1 MEGYPSLVKGT
12 VLKTVRSPCGAWV
25 RTPHLPFNLNKGA
38 IMSNVY
44 KEWVNEQRDK
54 AKQLKT
60 SAPNKAL
67 IGKWTKEQRENAEQ
81 LLKSWL
87 QTRQKGNSQ

>member
-1 MEGYPSLVKGT
+1 
-12 VLKTVRSPCGAWV
+12 
-25 RTPHLPFNLNKGA
+25 
-38 IMSNVY
+38 MSNTY
-44 KEWVNEQRDK
+44 EKWAKEQHN
-54 AKQLKT
+54 KT
-60 SAPNKAL
+60 KRLTKTKSTSTPNKAL

>member
-1 MEGYPSLVKGT
+1 
-12 VLKTVRSPCGAWV
+12 
-25 RTPHLPFNLNKGA
+25 
-38 IMSNVY
+38 MSNVY
-44 KEWVNEQRDK
+44 KEWANEQRDK

-81 LLKSWL
+81 LLKFWL
-87 QTRQKGNSQ
+87 QTYQKGNNQ

>member
-1 MEGYPSLVKGT
+1 
-12 VLKTVRSPCGAWV
+12 
-25 RTPHLPFNLNKGA
+25 
-38 IMSNVY
+38 MSNTY
-44 KEWVNEQRDK
+44 EKWAKKQHDK
-54 AKQLKT
+54 TKRLTKTKST

-87 QTRQKGNSQ
+87 QTHQKGNNQ

>member
-1 MEGYPSLVKGT
+1 
-12 VLKTVRSPCGAWV
+12 
-25 RTPHLPFNLNKGA
+25 
-38 IMSNVY
+38 MSNIY
-44 KEWVNEQRDK
+44 EKWANEQHDK
-54 AKQLKT
+54 TKRLAKTKST
-60 SAPNKAL
+60 STPNKAL